1 MLAES
6 PQLPEPLVGIARLA
20 AQSEKLPS
28 KSAVEYFELPIRS
41 LLNRSS
47 NPAMPFT
54 WTINPYRGCEF
65 GCKYCYARYTHEFMG
80 MEDGRLFETKIYA
93 KRDAARVLRND
104 LRRRPGGAIALGTAT
119 DPYQPAER
127 RFGLTRAILEVFADE
142 GGYELSIT
150 TKSDLIVR
158 DIRLL
163 TEVARSNVLSI
174 NMTVTTMDRELARG
188 LEPRAPRP
196 DLRLRTVERLADAG
210 IETGVFANPVMP
222 LITDSVENLSV
233 VAEAAKN
240 AGARY
245 FGGGM
250 LFLMPCAQKQFF
262 PFLEE
267 NFPALAERY
276 KRRYGKQPYLR
287 GDYAD
292 LIRRRVREVRAR
304 YELASAP
311 RDYVPEVAPG
321 EAQLRLFG

>member
-20 AQSEKLPS
+20 AESEKLPS
-28 KSAVEYFELPIRS
+28 KSAVEYYELPTRS
-41 LLNRSS
+41 VLNRSS

-93 KRDAARVLRND
+93 KQDAARVLRND
-104 LRRRPGGAIALGTAT
+104 LRRRHEGAIALGTAT

-158 DIRLL
+158 DVGLL
-163 TEVARSNVLSI
+163 AEVARSNVLSV
-174 NMTVTTMDRELARG
+174 NMTVTTMDRDLARL

-196 DLRLRTVERLADAG
+196 DLRLRAVERLAEAG
-210 IETGVFANPVMP
+210 VEVGVFANPVMP
-222 LITDSVENLSV
+222 LISDSVESLSA
-233 VAEAAKN
+233 VAEAAAN
-240 AGARY
+240 AGAGY
-245 FGGGM
+245 FGGGT
-250 LFLMPCAQKQFF
+250 LFLMPCAQRQFF

-267 NFPALAERY
+267 NFPDLAGRY

-292 LIRRRVREVRAR
+292 LIRRRVCEVRSR

-311 RDYVPEVAPG
+311 RDYVPEVAPA

>member
-1 MLAES
+1 MS
-6 PQLPEPLVGIARLA
+6 CRL
-20 AQSEKLPS
+20 Q
-28 KSAVEYFELPIRS
+28 R
-41 LLNRSS
+41 
-47 NPAMPFT
+47 NP
-54 WTINPYRGCEF
+54 
-65 GCKYCYARYTHEFMG
+65 
-80 MEDGRLFETKIYA
+80 
-93 KRDAARVLRND
+93 
-104 LRRRPGGAIALGTAT
+104 
-119 DPYQPAER
+119 
-127 RFGLTRAILEVFADE
+127 
-142 GGYELSIT
+142 
-150 TKSDLIVR
+150 DLIVR
-158 DIRLL
+158 DIGLL
-163 TEVARSNVLSI
+163 AKVARSNVLSV
-174 NMTVTTMDRELARG
+174 NMTVTTMDRDLARG

-245 FGGGM
+245 FGGGT

-276 KRRYGKQPYLR
+276 KQRYGKQPYLR

-311 RDYVPEVAPG
+311 RDYVPEVAPV
-321 EAQLRLFG
+321 EAQLGLFG